1 MGETIWRDPLG
12 RRAGRSIPHVIDAHR
27 EFCVWHSMVSAQQYA
42 ARRFRSHHPDARNTV
57 VRENDKGNSK
67 PS

>member
-12 RRAGRSIPHVIDAHR
+12 RHTGCGVHLIIANHR
-27 EFCVWHSMVSAQQYA
+27 EFCAWRSMVPAQQYA